1 MKLSNITIIK
11 LGGSIIT
18 DKSKP
23 YTPRLKNIQRFTR
36 EIKKIN
42 TPLIIAHG
50 SGSFGHTSAKK
61 YGGGKGYVSTIGI
74 SKVSYDAM
82 WINNIVMDILIKNEL
97 PAISL
102 RPASILQ
109 TAEGEIINHNFDI
122 IPELLGQGL
131 IPVVYGDVIW
141 DTKWK
146 STIYSGDLLITH
158 ISQFLQKQNI
168 HVNKIIYTCDTD
180 GVADKEGDRIPLIDK
195 QNWKLIS
202 YNGFYKLSNDVTGGM
217 RHKVEQALELARSGV
232 PTYIINGARKDELIN
247 AFFGKPVQGTLIK

>member
-42 TPLIIAHG
+42 TPLIIVHG
-50 SGSFGHTSAKK
+50 SGSFGHTSAKI
-61 YGGGKGYVSTIGI
+61 YGGKKGYISTFGI

-82 WINNIVMDILIKNEL
+82 WINNIVMDIMIKNEI

-109 TAEGEIINHNFDI
+109 TAEGEIINHNFNI
-122 IPELLGQGL
+122 IPELLRQGL

-146 STIYSGDLLITH
+146 STIYSGDKLITH
-158 ISQFLQKQNI
+158 IGLYLQKQKI
-168 HVNKIIYTCDTD
+168 SVNKIIYTCDTD
-180 GVADKEGDRIPLIDK
+180 GVSDKNGERIPVINV
-195 QNWKLIS
+195 QNWKELLSGSFTKI
-202 YNGFYKLSNDVTGGM
+202 SNDVTGGM
-217 RHKVEQALELARSGV
+217 RHKVEQSLKLAKNGV
-232 PTYIINGARKDELIN
+232 PTCIINGYRKGELIN
-247 AFFGKPVQGTLIK
+247 AFLGKPVQGTLIK